1 MAKHEK
7 TLAAIFARPIRANIA
22 WKDVEALFRH
32 LGATVQEAEGSRVSV
47 ELNGEPGTFHAPHP
61 GKELR
66 QATVR
71 EVRTFLLAAGVI
83 SEGH

>member
-7 TLAAIFARPIRANIA
+7 TLAAIFATPIRANIA
-22 WKDVEALFRH
+22 WRDVEVLFRH
-32 LGATVQEAEGSRVSV
+32 LGATLTEVEGSRVSV
-47 ELNGEPGTFHAPHP
+47 ELNGEPRTFHTPHP

-71 EVRTFLLAAGVI
+71 EVRAFLLAAGVDR
-83 SEGH
+83 EGH